1 MSHVSKCNK
10 TSRSH
15 CVLVLKSVLTLKSLK
30 HMLCF
35 VRLPFRLVVRAVK
48 KKISF
53 ASDVPFCSIDKS
65 CNDSISEF

>member
-10 TSRSH
+10 TSHSH

-48 KKISF
+48 KKSF
-53 ASDVPFCSIDKS
+53 ASDVPFCSIGES
-65 CNDSISEF
+65 CNDSVSEF